1 MDVQTKHLYNLIQAC
16 VMMDYL
22 MQVILDVHTMYVIA
36 ADNVI
41 YLILSMYYIEEH
53 NYNHSIQA
61 IRYKTLYQIYV

>member
-1 MDVQTKHLYNLIQAC
+1 
-16 VMMDYL
+16 MMDYL

-61 IRYKTLYQIYV
+61 IRYKTLYQIYVW